1 MLTCEK
7 RPNTFVIRSGWTC
20 IWRATRA
27 ISPRTTP
34 RGCWLTFGSV
44 SSLVSFLALINN
56 EIKAKDDSYKDNL
69 RGLTNLVMLQ
79 FTNETTVVPA
89 VSSHFGSLRP
99 LPVNAAGGNP
109 SHQIIPLRESQLY
122 LEDWIGLKA
131 LDEAGKLSFGW
142 CEGEHM
148 QFSLDDAG
156 GCWDKA
162 VRRWVGSDRRG
173 Q

>member
-1 MLTCEK
+1 
-7 RPNTFVIRSGWTC
+7 
-20 IWRATRA
+20 
-27 ISPRTTP
+27 
-34 RGCWLTFGSV
+34 
-44 SSLVSFLALINN
+44 
-56 EIKAKDDSYKDNL
+56 
-69 RGLTNLVMLQ
+69 
-79 FTNETTVVPA
+79 
-89 VSSHFGSLRP
+89 
-99 LPVNAAGGNP
+99 VNAAGGNP

-122 LEDWIGLKA
+122 LEDWIGLKS

-142 CEGEHM
+142 CDGEHM